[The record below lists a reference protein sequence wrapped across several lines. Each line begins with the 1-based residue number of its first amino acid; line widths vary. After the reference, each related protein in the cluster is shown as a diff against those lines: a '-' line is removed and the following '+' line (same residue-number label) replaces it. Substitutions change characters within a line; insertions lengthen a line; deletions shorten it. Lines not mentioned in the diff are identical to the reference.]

1 MSYDLLFVRVRP
13 NETAEEVA
21 TRDRDDQPL
30 GPADPEKE
38 AVKQR
43 MAAALLSLDK
53 GLKRFVFEFAK
64 VAKLRKISLE
74 QARQEFRHIELNDDK
89 SGIQV
94 MLFDDEAAI
103 TVPYW
108 HEGGMA
114 ADVFRRMM
122 ALAAVITRESGLVA
136 YDPQLGKAIDP
147 VADIEQMVATY
158 GAMVA
163 TMTAHRQQHSRQ
175 SKPWW
180 KFW

>member
-1 MSYDLLFVRVRP
+1 MSYDLLFVRVQP

-30 GPADPEKE
+30 GPADPEKD

-64 VAKLRKISLE
+64 VAKLRKISFE
-74 QARQEFRHIELNDDK
+74 QARQEFRHVELNDDK
-89 SGIQV
+89 TGIQIT
-94 MLFDDEAAI
+94 LFDDEAAI

-108 HEGGMA
+108 HDSA
-114 ADVFRRMM
+114 VATAVFKRMT
-122 ALAAVITRESGLVA
+122 AQAAVITRESGLVA

-147 VADIEQMVATY
+147 VADFERMVATY
-158 GAMVA
+158 GTMVA

-175 SKPWW
+175 GKPWW